1 MRALGVHMIDNYEDG
16 PVPPGWYRD
25 PDHPHTE
32 MYWDGRAW
40 VTDLTRPVASDGR
53 VSEDGF

>member
-1 MRALGVHMIDNYEDG
+1 MIDNYEDG